1 MDKPTKHHSVYFT
14 PPSGTTVYGVLGS
27 KGRVKGQTRAA
38 KEKGKKKRVH
48 HTKAGEYV
56 SGWDKQIYP
65 LTPERVAQADRGRA
79 NLSLLMRLGDIAPK
93 VIEERR
99 KIELPQA
106 GDRVYYDD
114 SGSIRYGT
122 VKRVGPD
129 LVQMISGTRIPK
141 GQVHLR
147 GRGPTI
153 RNPIIDETLRI
164 HGGIARL
171 PDDIAQTVL
180 DPKRGGFGRR
190 GEGVRWA
197 HDRALAKV
205 DTNELYD
212 RAMAEQLDFISRRG
226 QRGVDTEGG
235 GAVGGVDIEASKRPL
250 LLDRQVS
257 SASEP
262 DSVLSQDLELTP
274 TPRGPTLP
282 IPAAIRHWDDLT
294 DEDIRKWMKENP
306 YWTPPRPEGKTTM
319 FGTEMIMNPSGW
331 DRGRAFEG
339 SR

>member
-1 MDKPTKHHSVYFT
+1 
-14 PPSGTTVYGVLGS
+14 
-27 KGRVKGQTRAA
+27 
-38 KEKGKKKRVH
+38 
-48 HTKAGEYV
+48 
-56 SGWDKQIYP
+56 
-65 LTPERVAQADRGRA
+65 
-79 NLSLLMRLGDIAPK
+79 MRLGDIAPK

-180 DPKRGGFGRR
+180 DPKRGGFGRV
-190 GEGVRWA
+190 ELILKVEVRLVELILK
-197 HDRALAKV
+197 HQKDLFYLIVKCQVRANQIV
-205 DTNELYD
+205 Y
-212 RAMAEQLDFISRRG
+212 
-226 QRGVDTEGG
+226 
-235 GAVGGVDIEASKRPL
+235 
-250 LLDRQVS
+250 
-257 SASEP
+257 
-262 DSVLSQDLELTP
+262 
-274 TPRGPTLP
+274 
-282 IPAAIRHWDDLT
+282 
-294 DEDIRKWMKENP
+294 
-306 YWTPPRPEGKTTM
+306 
-319 FGTEMIMNPSGW
+319 
-331 DRGRAFEG
+331 
-339 SR
+339 